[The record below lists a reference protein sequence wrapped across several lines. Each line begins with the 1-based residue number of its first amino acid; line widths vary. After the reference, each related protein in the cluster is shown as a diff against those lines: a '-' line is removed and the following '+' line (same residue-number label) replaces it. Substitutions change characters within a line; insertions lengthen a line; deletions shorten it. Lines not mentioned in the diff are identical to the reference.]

1 VNAFAGIIV
10 ASVGSSTVIWGLLQ
24 WFLATRERNA
34 KRRVDEKQ
42 EVQRDEREAK
52 RRIELLA
59 EAQATAQR
67 TALDSA
73 NERYLALQHDY
84 EQMRSGLREIKKAS
98 ALMLNAFE
106 GFLLRLR
113 PNSDGETYSAIIE
126 VTEVDLARRTIHEA
140 REHLFR

>member
-1 VNAFAGIIV
+1 MNAFGGIIA

-24 WFLATRERNA
+24 WLLTVKERGT
-34 KRRVDEKQ
+34 KRKLEEKQ
-42 EVQRDEREAK
+42 EIRRDEHEAK
-52 RRIELLA
+52 QRLELLA

-67 TALDSA
+67 TALESA

-84 EQMRSGLREIKKAS
+84 ENMRSGLREIKKAS

-113 PNSDGETYSAIIE
+113 PNDDGKTYSAIIE
-126 VTEVDLARRTIHEA
+126 MTEVELARRTIVEA
-140 REHLFR
+140 RDHLF

>member
-1 VNAFAGIIV
+1 MNAFAGV
-10 ASVGSSTVIWGLLQ
+10 VAASVGSSTVIWGLLQ
-24 WFLATRERNA
+24 WLLTTRERTT
-34 KRRVDEKQ
+34 KRKTDEKQ
-42 EVQRDEREAK
+42 EIQRDEREAK

-67 TALDSA
+67 TALESA

-84 EQMRSGLREIKKAS
+84 EQMRTGLREIKKAS

-113 PNSDGETYSAIIE
+113 PNDDGKTYSAIIE
-126 VTEVDLARRTIHEA
+126 MGEVDLARRTIIEA
-140 REHLFR
+140 RDHLF